1 MVFASVL
8 SSSPLPVAV
17 ARTSQSPFPLYAILW
32 KPRIKPRKFINL
44 RRNLFLLSFL
54 TLLCGTLIYLL
65 FRVSTLKVFSWLNF
79 LGIDFVNFD
88 LRKNSINFAPKIPEW
103 FIFSLPDGI
112 WIFSYVVLMIS
123 IWNFNVNKQSL
134 FWLAIIPIIAIFSEI
149 FQIFGI
155 ISGTFDIIDLS
166 FYLLGFIL
174 PFVIFRKQLNYN
186 FLTLWTKI

>member
-1 MVFASVL
+1 M
-8 SSSPLPVAV
+8 
-17 ARTSQSPFPLYAILW
+17 
-32 KPRIKPRKFINL
+32 
-44 RRNLFLLSFL
+44 SFL
-54 TLLCGTLIYLL
+54 TLLFGTLIYLL

-79 LGIDFVNFD
+79 LGIDFLNSD
-88 LRKNSINFAPKIPEW
+88 LRKNSINLSPKIPEW

-123 IWNFNVNKQSL
+123 IWNFKVNKQSI
-134 FWLAIIPIIAIFSEI
+134 FWLTIIPLIAIFSEI

-174 PFVIFRKQLNYN
+174 PFIIFRKQLNYN
-186 FLTLWTKI
+186 FLTL